1 MKNDDIAER
10 KKKIQSFKCI
20 YICIKYK
27 RMMEKI
33 L

>member
-10 KKKIQSFKCI
+10 KKKSSLLNV